1 MRNNY
6 FKEHYN
12 KNIAIPVGGVL
23 LLALVLFFYVS
34 MLPTNA
40 VRNYQNSVSIPHSSV
55 SQSNNLFESST
66 ARFFQKYVSHV
77 PPDSWQLVSG
87 ILRADWSNE
96 NSSADVSKTTSLS
109 TASSITQQTQTNNS
123 STTIESQ
130 SYSNEPEISVELN
143 GVNVHIPDDAKTHKT
158 ENSDG
163 KNDLDVRVRNRNED
177 SNASMRIR
185 IDTSP

>member
-1 MRNNY
+1 MHVQNSLFSCKSSYLAIPKVGGYVRNNY

-96 NSSADVSKTTSLS
+96 NSSADE
-109 TASSITQQTQTNNS
+109 AEQRAQQ
-123 STTIESQ
+123 
-130 SYSNEPEISVELN
+130 
-143 GVNVHIPDDAKTHKT
+143 A
-158 ENSDG
+158 
-163 KNDLDVRVRNRNED
+163 
-177 SNASMRIR
+177 IR
-185 IDTSP
+185 